1 MVRSIHCGQGIDSV
15 VQQERLQLQQF
26 RRIQETTVDELVEI
40 GYQGVTHHSDRRRRN
55 GGLVYGLLELAMTK
69 QLWAYILQY
78 LLNGGSIG
86 ERIQL
91 GLALNTLRITF

>member
-1 MVRSIHCGQGIDSV
+1 MVRPIHCGQGIDSV

-86 ERIQL
+86 EGIQL
-91 GLALNTLRITF
+91 GLAFNTLPISI